1 MADFNAV
8 AGHERI
14 IKSLRESIKND
25 MTSHAYIFCGNKG
38 SGRNLTAGAFAKTAN
53 CLSPINGNAC
63 GKCPSCIQF
72 ESGNN
77 PDVFYVK
84 ATKTISISVDD
95 IREQIINEVK
105 IKPYSYKRKIF
116 IIDKADTM
124 TSQAQNA
131 LLKTLEEPPKYVL
144 IILIAENTE
153 NFLPTV
159 LSRCVMMK
167 FSPISVNLIKNYLIN
182 NCAMNENDAAFY
194 AEYSIGS
201 IGEALRLS
209 GDENFYQMRNDII
222 SCLDRLDTMDFVS
235 AMFMAK
241 EMEKYKAYSE
251 LFDIMYMFYRDVF
264 CMRLFKDDRY
274 VIQKDKIGLIEK
286 KAKNLNEQTI
296 AKRLDFIMDIKKKI
310 RQNTAFRLSMEVLF
324 MNLKES

>member
-209 GDENFYQMRNDII
+209 DDENFYQMRNDII

>member
-25 MTSHAYIFCGNKG
+25 MTSHAYVFCGNKG
-38 SGRNLTAGAFAKTAN
+38 SGRNLTASAFAKTAN

-95 IREQIINEVK
+95 IREQIVNEVK

-182 NCAMNENDAAFY
+182 NCAMNEDDAAFY
-194 AEYSIGS
+194 AEYSVGS

-235 AMFMAK
+235 AMLMAK

>member
-95 IREQIINEVK
+95 IREQIVNEVK

-131 LLKTLEEPPKYVL
+131 LLKTLEEPPKYVI

-222 SCLDRLDTMDFVS
+222 SCLDRLDAMDFVS
-235 AMFMAK
+235 AMLMAK

-274 VIQKDKIGLIEK
+274 VIQKDKIGVIEK

>member
-95 IREQIINEVK
+95 IREQIVNEVK

-182 NCAMNENDAAFY
+182 NCAMNEDDAAFY

-235 AMFMAK
+235 AMLMAK

>member
-95 IREQIINEVK
+95 IREQIVNEVK

-182 NCAMNENDAAFY
+182 NCAMNEDDAAFY
-194 AEYSIGS
+194 AEYSVGS

-296 AKRLDFIMDIKKKI
+296 AKRLDFINERTMHQK
-310 RQNTAFRLSMEVLF
+310 
-324 MNLKES
+324 

>member
-95 IREQIINEVK
+95 IREQIVNEVK

-144 IILIAENTE
+144 IILISENTE

-182 NCAMNENDAAFY
+182 NCAMNEDDAAFY
-194 AEYSIGS
+194 AEYSVGS

-235 AMFMAK
+235 AMLMAK

>member
-95 IREQIINEVK
+95 IREQIVNEVK

-182 NCAMNENDAAFY
+182 NCAMNEDDAVFY
-194 AEYSIGS
+194 AEYSVGS

-235 AMFMAK
+235 AMLMAK

>member
-95 IREQIINEVK
+95 IREQIVNEVK

-182 NCAMNENDAAFY
+182 NCAMNEDDAAFY
-194 AEYSIGS
+194 AEYSVGS

>member
-95 IREQIINEVK
+95 IREQIVNEVK

-296 AKRLDFIMDIKKKI
+296 AQRLDFIMDIKKKI

>member
-95 IREQIINEVK
+95 IREQIVNEVK

-182 NCAMNENDAAFY
+182 NCAMNEDDAAFY

-274 VIQKDKIGLIEK
+274 VIQKDKLGLIEK

>member
-95 IREQIINEVK
+95 IREQIVNEVK

-182 NCAMNENDAAFY
+182 NCAMNEDDAAFY
-194 AEYSIGS
+194 AEYSVGS

-209 GDENFYQMRNDII
+209 DDENFYQMRNDII

-235 AMFMAK
+235 AMLMAK

-251 LFDIMYMFYRDVF
+251 HFDIMYMFYRDVF

>member
-95 IREQIINEVK
+95 IRKQIVNEVK

>member
-95 IREQIINEVK
+95 IREQIVNEVK

-194 AEYSIGS
+194 AEYSVGS

>member
-8 AGHERI
+8 VGHERI
-14 IKSLRESIKND
+14 IKSLRESIKNG

-38 SGRNLTAGAFAKTAN
+38 SGRKTTANAFAKAVN

-63 GKCPSCIQF
+63 EKCPSCIQF
-72 ESGNN
+72 ESSNN

-84 ATKTISISVDD
+84 AAKTKSIGVDD
-95 IREQIINEVK
+95 IREQIVEKVK
-105 IKPYSYKRKIF
+105 IKPYSYERKIF
-116 IIDKADTM
+116 IVDEADTM
-124 TSQAQNA
+124 TVQAQNA

-144 IILIAENTE
+144 IILIAENME

-167 FSPISVNLIKNYLIN
+167 FSPVSVNLIKKYLISN
-182 NCAMNENDAAFY
+182 YSMNEDDAAFY
-194 AEYSIGS
+194 SEYSTGS
-201 IGEALRLS
+201 IGEAIRLS
-209 GDENFYQMRNDII
+209 SDENFYQMRNDII
-222 SCLDRLDTMDFVS
+222 SCLDRLDGLDFAS
-235 AMFMAK
+235 AMLMAK
-241 EMEKYKAYSE
+241 EMEKYKTYTE

-264 CMRLFKDDRY
+264 CMRLFKDGRY
-274 VIQKDKIGLIEK
+274 VIQKDKTGLIEK
-286 KAKNLNEQTI
+286 KAKSLNEQTI

-310 RQNTAFRLSMEVLF
+310 RQNTAFQLSMEVLF

>member
-95 IREQIINEVK
+95 IREQIVNEVK

-222 SCLDRLDTMDFVS
+222 SCLDRLDAMDFVS

>member
-1 MADFNAV
+1 
-8 AGHERI
+8 
-14 IKSLRESIKND
+14 

-95 IREQIINEVK
+95 IREQIVNEVK

-182 NCAMNENDAAFY
+182 NCAMNEDDAAFY

-235 AMFMAK
+235 AMLMAK

>member
-8 AGHERI
+8 VGHERI
-14 IKSLRESIKND
+14 IKSLRESIKNN
-25 MTSHAYIFCGNKG
+25 MISHAYIFCGNKG
-38 SGRNLTAGAFAKTAN
+38 SGRKTTANAFAKAVN
-53 CLSPINGNAC
+53 CLSPINGNSC

-72 ESGNN
+72 ESRNN

-95 IREQIINEVK
+95 VREQIVNEVK

-124 TSQAQNA
+124 TVQAQNA

-167 FSPISVNLIKNYLIN
+167 FSPVSVNLIKNYLIN
-182 NCAMNENDAAFY
+182 NYSMNEDDAVFY
-194 AEYSIGS
+194 SEYSTGS
-201 IGEALRLS
+201 IGEAIRLS
-209 GDENFYQMRNDII
+209 NDENFYQMRNDII
-222 SCLDRLDTMDFVS
+222 SCLDKLDSTDFVS
-235 AMFMAK
+235 SMLMAK
-241 EMEKYKAYSE
+241 ETEKYKTYTE

-264 CMRLFKDDRY
+264 CMRLFKDSRY
-274 VIQKDKIGLIEK
+274 VIQKDKLSIIEK
-286 KAKNLNEQTI
+286 KASSLNEQTI
-296 AKRLDFIMDIKKKI
+296 ARRLDFIMDIKKKI
-310 RQNTAFRLSMEVLF
+310 RQNTAFQLSMEVLF

>member
-182 NCAMNENDAAFY
+182 NCAMNEDDAAFY

>member
-95 IREQIINEVK
+95 IREQIVNEVK

-182 NCAMNENDAAFY
+182 NCAMNEDDAAFY
-194 AEYSIGS
+194 AEYS
-201 IGEALRLS
+201 
-209 GDENFYQMRNDII
+209 MCI
-222 SCLDRLDTMDFVS
+222 S
-235 AMFMAK
+235 
-241 EMEKYKAYSE
+241 
-251 LFDIMYMFYRDVF
+251 
-264 CMRLFKDDRY
+264 RY
-274 VIQKDKIGLIEK
+274 D
-286 KAKNLNEQTI
+286 
-296 AKRLDFIMDIKKKI
+296 DFITRIY
-310 RQNTAFRLSMEVLF
+310 SC
-324 MNLKES
+324 

>member
-63 GKCPSCIQF
+63 GKCQSCIQF

-95 IREQIINEVK
+95 IREQIVNEVK

-159 LSRCVMMK
+159 LSRCVVMK

-235 AMFMAK
+235 AMLMAK

>member
-53 CLSPINGNAC
+53 CLSHINGNAC

-95 IREQIINEVK
+95 IREQIVNEVK

-235 AMFMAK
+235 AMLMAK

>member
-95 IREQIINEVK
+95 IREQIVNEVK

-235 AMFMAK
+235 AMLMAK
-241 EMEKYKAYSE
+241 EMEKYKAYLE

>member
-95 IREQIINEVK
+95 IREQIVNEVK

-182 NCAMNENDAAFY
+182 NCAMNEDDAAFY

-324 MNLKES
+324 MNLKEN

>member
-95 IREQIINEVK
+95 IREQIVNEVK

-222 SCLDRLDTMDFVS
+222 SCLDRLDTMDFIS

>member
-95 IREQIINEVK
+95 IREQIVNEVK

-182 NCAMNENDAAFY
+182 NCAMNEDDAAFY
-194 AEYSIGS
+194 AEYSVGS

-209 GDENFYQMRNDII
+209 DDENFYQMRNDII

-235 AMFMAK
+235 AMLMAK

-296 AKRLDFIMDIKKKI
+296 SKRLDFIMDIKKKI

>member
-72 ESGNN
+72 ESSNN

-95 IREQIINEVK
+95 IREQIVNEVK

-194 AEYSIGS
+194 AEYSVGS

-235 AMFMAK
+235 AMLMAK

>member
-95 IREQIINEVK
+95 IREQIVNEVK

-124 TSQAQNA
+124 TSQAQNS

-182 NCAMNENDAAFY
+182 NCAMNEDDAAFY
-194 AEYSIGS
+194 AEYSVGS

-209 GDENFYQMRNDII
+209 DDENFYQMRNDII

-235 AMFMAK
+235 AMLMAK

>member
-95 IREQIINEVK
+95 IREQIVNEVK

-182 NCAMNENDAAFY
+182 NCAMNEDDAAFY

-222 SCLDRLDTMDFVS
+222 SCLDRLDAMDFVS

>member
-95 IREQIINEVK
+95 IREQIVNEVK

-182 NCAMNENDAAFY
+182 NCAMNEDDAAFY
-194 AEYSIGS
+194 AEYSVGS

-235 AMFMAK
+235 AMLMAK

>member
-53 CLSPINGNAC
+53 CISPINGNAC

-95 IREQIINEVK
+95 IREQIVNEVK

>member
-95 IREQIINEVK
+95 IREQIVNEVK

-182 NCAMNENDAAFY
+182 NCAMNEDDAAFY

-222 SCLDRLDTMDFVS
+222 SCLYRLDTMDFVS

>member
-95 IREQIINEVK
+95 IREQIVNEVK

-182 NCAMNENDAAFY
+182 NCAMNEDDAAFY

>member
-209 GDENFYQMRNDII
+209 DDENFYQMRNDII

-241 EMEKYKAYSE
+241 EMEK
-251 LFDIMYMFYRDVF
+251 I
-264 CMRLFKDDRY
+264 
-274 VIQKDKIGLIEK
+274 
-286 KAKNLNEQTI
+286 
-296 AKRLDFIMDIKKKI
+296 
-310 RQNTAFRLSMEVLF
+310 
-324 MNLKES
+324 

>member
-95 IREQIINEVK
+95 IREQIVNEVK

>member
-63 GKCPSCIQF
+63 GKCQSCIQF

-95 IREQIINEVK
+95 IREQIVNEVK

>member
-95 IREQIINEVK
+95 IREQIVNEVK

-182 NCAMNENDAAFY
+182 NCAMNEDDAAFY

-222 SCLDRLDTMDFVS
+222 SCLDRLDTIDFVS